1 MWAYAGTVRA
11 VLYVKTKPATL
22 RRLKLPGGRMIDF
35 TEAHPGIAVVKLEGR
50 GPLNL
55 LGEKA
60 FLTLKAELDRLEPD
74 RSVRAIILTGSG
86 DRALSA
92 GVDLHQMKNLNSAD
106 AEAFITLL
114 HRPARK
120 LLTMSLPAI
129 AAIRGPCLG
138 GALELVLACD
148 IRIATEDAVLGLPEV
163 RVGIPSVIEASLLP
177 PTIGLGRARRLLLT
191 GDTVDASEA
200 LAMGLVDRVVPAE
213 TLMDT
218 AFEVANGFLGMS
230 RDVLASQK
238 DIVAKW
244 LELGEEASAEFT
256 IKEFARIFTTPIP
269 HEGMTAFLEKRAP
282 DFGGR

>member
-1 MWAYAGTVRA
+1 M
-11 VLYVKTKPATL
+11 TKLA
-22 RRLKLPGGRMIDF
+22 
-35 TEAHPGIAVVKLEGR
+35 GR

-55 LGEKA
+55 LGKKS
-60 FLTLKAELDRLEPD
+60 FLALKAELDRLDQD
-74 RSVRAIILTGSG
+74 RSVRAVILTGSG
-86 DRALSA
+86 DRAFSA
-92 GVDLHQMKNLNSAD
+92 GVDLHEMKDLDPAD
-106 AEAFITLL
+106 AESFIKAL
-114 HRPARK
+114 HGPARK
-120 LLTMSLPAI
+120 LLTMAIPAI

-191 GDTVDASEA
+191 GETVDAPEA

-213 TLMDT
+213 SLMAT
-218 AFEVANGFLGMS
+218 AHETASQFLGMS

-244 LELGEEASAEFT
+244 LELGEEESAEFT
-256 IKEFARIFTTPIP
+256 IKEFARIFATPDP
-269 HEGMTAFLEKRAP
+269 HEGMSAFLEKRAP
-282 DFGGR
+282 QFGGQ

>member
-1 MWAYAGTVRA
+1 MTETDGAQPGV
-11 VLYVKTKPATL
+11 VVTKLA
-22 RRLKLPGGRMIDF
+22 
-35 TEAHPGIAVVKLEGR
+35 GR

-55 LGEKA
+55 LGKKS
-60 FLTLKAELDRLEPD
+60 FLALKAELDRLDQD
-74 RSVRAIILTGSG
+74 RSVRAVILTGSG
-86 DRALSA
+86 DRAFSA
-92 GVDLHQMKNLNSAD
+92 GVDLHEMKDLDPAD
-106 AEAFITLL
+106 AESFIKAL
-114 HRPARK
+114 HGPARK
-120 LLTMSLPAI
+120 LLTMAIPAI

-191 GDTVDASEA
+191 GETVDAPEA

-213 TLMDT
+213 SLMAT
-218 AFEVANGFLGMS
+218 AHETANQFLGMS

-244 LELGEEASAEFT
+244 LELGEEESAEFT
-256 IKEFARIFTTPIP
+256 IKEFARIFATPDP
-269 HEGMTAFLEKRAP
+269 HEGMSAFLEKRAP
-282 DFGGR
+282 QFGGQ

>member
-1 MWAYAGTVRA
+1 MTETDGAQPGVA
-11 VLYVKTKPATL
+11 VI
-22 RRLKLPGGRMIDF
+22 KL
-35 TEAHPGIAVVKLEGR
+35 AGR

-55 LGEKA
+55 LGEKS
-60 FLTLKAELDRLEPD
+60 FLALKAELDRLDQD
-74 RSVRAIILTGSG
+74 RSVRAVILTGSG
-86 DRALSA
+86 DRAFSA
-92 GVDLHQMKNLNSAD
+92 GVDLHEMKDLDPAD
-106 AEAFITLL
+106 AESFIKAL
-114 HRPARK
+114 HGPARK
-120 LLTMSLPAI
+120 LLTMAIPAI

-191 GDTVDASEA
+191 GETVDAPEA

-213 TLMDT
+213 SLMAT
-218 AFEVANGFLGMS
+218 AHETASQFLGMS

-244 LELGEEASAEFT
+244 LELGEEESAEFT
-256 IKEFARIFTTPIP
+256 IKEFARIFATPDP
-269 HEGMTAFLEKRAP
+269 HEGMSAFLEKRAP
-282 DFGGR
+282 QFGGQ